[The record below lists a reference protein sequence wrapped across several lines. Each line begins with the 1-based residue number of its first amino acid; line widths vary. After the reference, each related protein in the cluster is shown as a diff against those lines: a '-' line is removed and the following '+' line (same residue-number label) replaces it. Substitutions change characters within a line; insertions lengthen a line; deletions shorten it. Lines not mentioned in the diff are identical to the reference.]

1 MADGKAQITDL
12 NLTQIDANL
21 SDYLSDIRPYEGF
34 VQCNSPW
41 IGGLLNNVYKKKVTG
56 LPEGHKL
63 VKVHKG
69 DIYSISG
76 EEKNIRGVYVNSVYK
91 NGEKIGEV
99 ETTQPKVRDYI
110 DPFCKVTAN
119 NELIINYY
127 NVHNY
132 VISYDVSFTYDYAE
146 YDNKLWVTIYP
157 VGNIEYSDFNNSFS
171 GIRTFVFSHDSYDNS
186 SDNYRGLNA
195 IYITNGSVLNKNNE
209 LSVLGDYIVVDFFT
223 SLESIEENLYSFFI
237 SPVGFVMTF
246 NWAEVNSD
254 GKTTYSKSL
263 LQNYVYYLGKP
274 NRKENTLTKNVS
286 FSDNSY
292 KWTRGLLLPSSS
304 EFNTLIYNNEI
315 SGISINNSV
324 LTYNVDKIIKVKP
337 CNFDKRL
344 NIPIKYTGAIIY
356 EYEGKQKEIY
366 CEKNI
371 TGFVD
376 FYLVDKF
383 ICFSTV
389 GYYNTLNLDT
399 GELFC
404 RADDYNDRII
414 PKNAPEDSGTV
425 MFVSGW
431 NVNVLSSNKN
441 AFSPQYAQ
449 QPCKINKNINF
460 ANYYVFGMGN
470 HPDRRDL
477 ESKHNIEL
485 YYSDSVGEN
494 AKYKI
499 SFGLGTNNQMVT
511 HKNYALED
519 FLYPLNSANN
529 MLYNVPMLMDIKQSY
544 INENFAS
551 DEVSSYL
558 LIKNN
563 INNPVL
569 GYYLLSFTD
578 VQDIF
583 ITQGQFYGINDK
595 YIFSIALE
603 NSVASINNVVAN
615 KQDLMFLG
623 AFPTMALFWSK
634 LDKSLYSF
642 TGDAIL
648 RKVKEAYRINNIY
661 NVYCDP
667 SRLTMIISTDIG
679 VIIIYQNQ
687 TMLLEEMKEPIEHIY
702 YDSNIYVLDDT
713 LLSLSEKE
721 DYEPQN
727 IKLHTEYYGVG
738 SGVKSV
744 NDCVYIRIAKG
755 KKNGFIKFQSFVLN
769 DRSTAS
775 EEKTVDLPDSVFD
788 PITNSA
794 YIKYQPKN
802 QAGLGFSVKIETTN
816 PVVSMAIGHKPES
829 IANTSLKL

>member
-63 VKVHKG
+63 LKVHNG
-69 DIYSISG
+69 DIYSLTV
-76 EEKNIRGVYVNSVYK
+76 ENENKNGVYK
-91 NGEKIGEV
+91 NNIKIGEV
-99 ETTQPKVRDYI
+99 ENVQPKVRDYT
-110 DPFCKVTAN
+110 DPFCRITAN

-127 NVHNY
+127 DVKNY
-132 VISYDVSFTYDYAE
+132 IISYDVPFTYDYVE
-146 YDNKLWVTIYP
+146 YENNLYITIYP
-157 VGNIEYSDFNNSFS
+157 IGNIKYEDFENSLS
-171 GIRTFVFSHDSYDNS
+171 GIRTFVFSHTELLPISN
-186 SDNYRGLNA
+186 NYKGLNA
-195 IYITNGSVLNKNNE
+195 VYICNGDINTENDFIHTVSYYIISYFESLQTINDNLYYFSISPLGIVMYFNWIETMASGEKIEKKCIFLNYC
-209 LSVLGDYIVVDFFT
+209 SVLGEPKINDRGQTIIDVDFSHT
-223 SLESIEENLYSFFI
+223 N
-237 SPVGFVMTF
+237 
-246 NWAEVNSD
+246 
-254 GKTTYSKSL
+254 
-263 LQNYVYYLGKP
+263 
-274 NRKENTLTKNVS
+274 NV
-286 FSDNSY
+286 
-292 KWTRGLLLPSSS
+292 WTRGLLIPSSS
-304 EFNTLIYNNEI
+304 DFCCLIYNNEI
-315 SGISINNSV
+315 TGISINNSV
-324 LTYNVDKIIKVKP
+324 LTYDVDKIVKIKP
-337 CNFDKRL
+337 CSFDYSSGLPNR
-344 NIPIKYTGAIIY
+344 YTGSIIY
-356 EYEGKQKEIY
+356 ESEGKLKELY
-366 CEKNI
+366 CEKNKDNLSNYSI
-371 TGFVD
+371 SGNYVF
-376 FYLVDKF
+376 FN
-383 ICFSTV
+383 TV
-389 GYYNTLNLDT
+389 GYYNTLNLET

-404 RADDYNDRII
+404 RSDDWNDRLV
-414 PKNAPEDSGTV
+414 PMVTDKDTAVTG

-431 NVNVLSSNKN
+431 NVNAITLNKN
-441 AFSPQYAQ
+441 AFSSQYSQ
-449 QPCKINKNINF
+449 QVLSYMAEISYM
-460 ANYYVFGMGN
+460 NYRFFNVLN
-470 HPDRRDL
+470 REDL
-477 ESKHNIEL
+477 KLKHNIEI
-485 YYSDSVGEN
+485 YGSNSPGEN
-494 AKYKI
+494 AKYI
-499 SFGLGTNNQMVT
+499 SSIGFGSEAQVVTYKDFSLEGT
-511 HKNYALED
+511 
-519 FLYPLNSANN
+519 LYPQNTDNN
-529 MLYNVPMLMDIKQSY
+529 MLYNLPVLFEAKDSY
-544 INENFAS
+544 INEMFVT
-551 DEVSSYL
+551 DKKSSYIL
-558 LIKNN
+558 VKAQNKETL
-563 INNPVL
+563 L
-569 GYYLLSFTD
+569 GYYLFTETE
-578 VQDIF
+578 VNNIF
-583 ITQGQFYGINDK
+583 LTQGQFYGVNDK
-595 YIFSIALE
+595 YIYSVGLD
-603 NSVASINNVVAN
+603 NSVVSINGVVAN

-642 TGDAIL
+642 TGDSIL
-648 RKVKEAYRINNIY
+648 KKVKEAYRINNIY

-702 YDSNIYVLDDT
+702 YDSNTYVLDDT
-713 LLSLSEKE
+713 LLSLSEQE

-829 IANTSLKL
+829 IANTALKL

>member
-63 VKVHKG
+63 LKVHNG
-69 DIYSISG
+69 DIYSLTV
-76 EEKNIRGVYVNSVYK
+76 ENENKNGVYK
-91 NGEKIGEV
+91 NHIKIGEV
-99 ETTQPKVRDYI
+99 ENVQPKVRDYT
-110 DPFCKVTAN
+110 DPFCRTTAN

-127 NVHNY
+127 DVKNY
-132 VISYDVSFTYDYAE
+132 IISYDVPFTYDYVE
-146 YDNKLWVTIYP
+146 YENNLYITIYP
-157 VGNIEYSDFNNSFS
+157 IGNIKYEDFENSSS
-171 GIRTFVFSHDSYDNS
+171 GIRTFVFSHTELLPISN
-186 SDNYRGLNA
+186 NYKGLNA
-195 IYITNGSVLNKNNE
+195 VYICNGDINTEDDFIHTVGYYIISKFESLQTINDNLYYFNISPLGIVMYFNWIETMASGEKKETKCIFLNCC
-209 LSVLGDYIVVDFFT
+209 SVLGKPKINDRGQTIRDVDFSHT
-223 SLESIEENLYSFFI
+223 N
-237 SPVGFVMTF
+237 
-246 NWAEVNSD
+246 
-254 GKTTYSKSL
+254 
-263 LQNYVYYLGKP
+263 
-274 NRKENTLTKNVS
+274 NV
-286 FSDNSY
+286 
-292 KWTRGLLLPSSS
+292 WTRGLLIPSSS
-304 EFNTLIYNNEI
+304 DFCCLIYNNEI
-315 SGISINNSV
+315 TGISINNSV
-324 LTYNVDKIIKVKP
+324 LTYDVDKIVKIKP
-337 CNFDKRL
+337 CSFDYSMGLPNR
-344 NIPIKYTGAIIY
+344 YTGSIIY
-356 EYEGKQKEIY
+356 ESEGKLKELY
-366 CEKNI
+366 CEKNEDNLLNYSI
-371 TGFVD
+371 SGNYVF
-376 FYLVDKF
+376 FN
-383 ICFSTV
+383 TV
-389 GYYNTLNLDT
+389 GYYNTLNLET

-404 RADDYNDRII
+404 RSDDWNDRLV
-414 PKNAPEDSGTV
+414 PMVTDKNTAKTG

-431 NVNVLSSNKN
+431 NVNAITLNKN
-441 AFSPQYAQ
+441 AFSSQYSQ
-449 QPCKINKNINF
+449 QVLSYMAEISYM
-460 ANYYVFGMGN
+460 NYRFLSVLN
-470 HPDRRDL
+470 RQDL
-477 ESKHNIEL
+477 ELKHNIEI
-485 YYSDSVGEN
+485 YGSNSPGEN
-494 AKYKI
+494 AKYI
-499 SFGLGTNNQMVT
+499 SSIGYGSEGQVVTYKDFSLEGT
-511 HKNYALED
+511 
-519 FLYPLNSANN
+519 LYPQNTDNN
-529 MLYNVPMLMDIKQSY
+529 MLYNLPVLFEAKNSY
-544 INENFAS
+544 INEMFVT
-551 DEVSSYL
+551 DKKSSYIL
-558 LIKNN
+558 VKAQNKETL
-563 INNPVL
+563 L
-569 GYYLLSFTD
+569 GYYLFTETE
-578 VQDIF
+578 VNNIF
-583 ITQGQFYGINDK
+583 LTQGQFYGVNDK
-595 YIFSIALE
+595 YIYSVGLD
-603 NSVASINNVVAN
+603 NSVVSINGVVAN

-702 YDSNIYVLDDT
+702 YDSNTYVLDDT
-713 LLSLSEKE
+713 LLSLSEQE
-721 DYEPQN
+721 GYEPQN
-727 IKLHTEYYGVG
+727 IQLHTEYYGVG

-829 IANTSLKL
+829 IANTALKL

>member
-63 VKVHKG
+63 LKVHNG
-69 DIYSISG
+69 DIYSLTV
-76 EEKNIRGVYVNSVYK
+76 ENENKNGVYK
-91 NGEKIGEV
+91 NNIKIGEV
-99 ETTQPKVRDYI
+99 ENVQPKVRDYT
-110 DPFCKVTAN
+110 DPFCRTTAN

-127 NVHNY
+127 DVKNY
-132 VISYDVSFTYDYAE
+132 IISYDVPFTYDYVE
-146 YDNKLWVTIYP
+146 YENNLYITIYP
-157 VGNIEYSDFNNSFS
+157 IGNIKYEDFENSSS
-171 GIRTFVFSHDSYDNS
+171 GIRTFVFSHTELLPISN
-186 SDNYRGLNA
+186 NYKGLNA
-195 IYITNGSVLNKNNE
+195 VYICNGDINTENDFIHTVSYYIISYFESLQTINDNLYYFSISPLGIVMYFNWIETMASGEKIEKKCIFLNYC
-209 LSVLGDYIVVDFFT
+209 SVLGEPKINDRGQTIIDVDFSHT
-223 SLESIEENLYSFFI
+223 N
-237 SPVGFVMTF
+237 
-246 NWAEVNSD
+246 
-254 GKTTYSKSL
+254 
-263 LQNYVYYLGKP
+263 
-274 NRKENTLTKNVS
+274 NV
-286 FSDNSY
+286 
-292 KWTRGLLLPSSS
+292 WTRGLLIPSSS
-304 EFNTLIYNNEI
+304 DFCCLIYNNEI
-315 SGISINNSV
+315 TGISINNSV
-324 LTYNVDKIIKVKP
+324 LTYDVDKIVKIKP
-337 CNFDKRL
+337 CSFDYSSGLPNR
-344 NIPIKYTGAIIY
+344 YTGSIIY
-356 EYEGKQKEIY
+356 ESEGKLKELY
-366 CEKNI
+366 CEKNKDNLSNYSI
-371 TGFVD
+371 SGNYVF
-376 FYLVDKF
+376 FN
-383 ICFSTV
+383 TV
-389 GYYNTLNLDT
+389 GYYNTLNLET

-404 RADDYNDRII
+404 RSDDWNDRLV
-414 PKNAPEDSGTV
+414 PMVTDKDTAVTG

-431 NVNVLSSNKN
+431 NVNAITLNKN
-441 AFSPQYAQ
+441 AFSSQYSQ
-449 QPCKINKNINF
+449 QVLSYMAEISYM
-460 ANYYVFGMGN
+460 NYRFFNVLN
-470 HPDRRDL
+470 REDL
-477 ESKHNIEL
+477 KLKHNIEI
-485 YYSDSVGEN
+485 YGSNSPGEN
-494 AKYKI
+494 AKYI
-499 SFGLGTNNQMVT
+499 SSIGFGSEAQVVTYKDFSLEGT
-511 HKNYALED
+511 
-519 FLYPLNSANN
+519 LYPQNTDNN
-529 MLYNVPMLMDIKQSY
+529 MLYNLPVLFEAKDSY
-544 INENFAS
+544 INEMFVT
-551 DEVSSYL
+551 DKKSSYIL
-558 LIKNN
+558 VKAQNKETL
-563 INNPVL
+563 L
-569 GYYLLSFTD
+569 GYYLFTETE
-578 VQDIF
+578 VNNIF
-583 ITQGQFYGINDK
+583 LTQGQFYGVNDK
-595 YIFSIALE
+595 YIYSVGLD
-603 NSVASINNVVAN
+603 NSVVSINGVVAN

-642 TGDAIL
+642 TGDSIL
-648 RKVKEAYRINNIY
+648 KKVKEAYRINNIY

-702 YDSNIYVLDDT
+702 YDSNTYVLDDT
-713 LLSLSEKE
+713 LLSLSEQE

-829 IANTSLKL
+829 IANTALKL

>member
-63 VKVHKG
+63 LKVHNG
-69 DIYSISG
+69 DIYSLTV
-76 EEKNIRGVYVNSVYK
+76 ENENKNGVYK
-91 NGEKIGEV
+91 NNIKIGEV
-99 ETTQPKVRDYI
+99 ENVQPKVRDYT
-110 DPFCKVTAN
+110 DPFCRTTVN

-127 NVHNY
+127 DVKNY
-132 VISYDVSFTYDYAE
+132 IISYDVPFTYDYVE
-146 YDNKLWVTIYP
+146 YENNLYITIYP
-157 VGNIEYSDFNNSFS
+157 IGNIKYEDFGNSSS
-171 GIRTFVFSHDSYDNS
+171 GISTFVFSHTELLS
-186 SDNYRGLNA
+186 NYYKGLNA
-195 IYITNGSVLNKNNE
+195 IYICNGDINTEDGFIHTV
-209 LSVLGDYIVVDFFT
+209 GDYIMSYFE
-223 SLESIEENLYSFFI
+223 SLQTINDNLYYFNI
-237 SPVGFVMTF
+237 SPLGIVMYF
-246 NWAEVNSD
+246 NWIETMES
-254 GKTTYSKSL
+254 GEKIEKKCIFL
-263 LQNYVYYLGKP
+263 NYCAVLGKP
-274 NRKENTLTKNVS
+274 KINDRGQIIRDVDFSHTNNV
-286 FSDNSY
+286 
-292 KWTRGLLLPSSS
+292 WTRGLLIPSSS
-304 EFNTLIYNNEI
+304 DFCCLIYNNEI
-315 SGISINNSV
+315 TGISVNNSV
-324 LTYNVDKIIKVKP
+324 LTYDVDKIVKIKP
-337 CNFDKRL
+337 CSFDVSRNL
-344 NIPIKYTGAIIY
+344 PNRYTGSIIY
-356 EYEGKQKEIY
+356 ESEGKLKELY
-366 CEKNI
+366 CEKNE
-371 TGFVD
+371 D
-376 FYLVDKF
+376 NLVNYSISGNYVF
-383 ICFSTV
+383 FNTV
-389 GYYNTLNLDT
+389 GYYNTLNLET

-404 RADDYNDRII
+404 RSDDWNDRLVPIVTD
-414 PKNAPEDSGTV
+414 KDTAQTG

-431 NVNVLSSNKN
+431 NVNAIALNKN
-441 AFSPQYAQ
+441 AFSSQYSQ
-449 QPCKINKNINF
+449 QVLSYMAEISYR
-460 ANYYVFGMGN
+460 NYRFFTVL
-470 HPDRRDL
+470 DRQDL
-477 ESKHNIEL
+477 KLKHNIEI
-485 YYSDSVGEN
+485 YGSNSPGEN
-494 AKYKI
+494 AKYI
-499 SFGLGTNNQMVT
+499 SSFGFGSEGQVVT
-511 HKNYALED
+511 FKDFSLED
-519 FLYPLNSANN
+519 TLYPQNTDNN
-529 MLYNVPMLMDIKQSY
+529 MLYNLPVLFEAKDSY
-544 INENFAS
+544 INEMFVT
-551 DEVSSYL
+551 DKKSSYIL
-558 LIKNN
+558 VKAQNKETL
-563 INNPVL
+563 L
-569 GYYLLSFTD
+569 GYYLFTETE
-578 VQDIF
+578 VNNIF
-583 ITQGQFYGINDK
+583 LTQGQFYGVNDK
-595 YIFSIALE
+595 YIYSVGLD
-603 NSVASINNVVAN
+603 NSVVSINGVVAN

-648 RKVKEAYRINNIY
+648 QKVKEAYRINNIY

-687 TMLLEEMKEPIEHIY
+687 TMILEEMKEPIEHIY
-702 YDSNIYVLDDT
+702 YDSNTYVLDDT
-713 LLSLSEKE
+713 LLSLSEQE

-829 IANTSLKL
+829 IANTALKL

>member
-12 NLTQIDANL
+12 NLTHIDANL

-63 VKVHKG
+63 LKVHNG
-69 DIYSISG
+69 DIYSLTV
-76 EEKNIRGVYVNSVYK
+76 ENENKNGVYK
-91 NGEKIGEV
+91 NNIKIGEV
-99 ETTQPKVRDYI
+99 ENVQPKVRDYT
-110 DPFCKVTAN
+110 DPFCRTTAN

-127 NVHNY
+127 DVKNY
-132 VISYDVSFTYDYAE
+132 IISYDVPFTYDYVE
-146 YDNKLWVTIYP
+146 YENNLYITIYP
-157 VGNIEYSDFNNSFS
+157 IGNIKYEDFYHSSS
-171 GIRTFVFSHDSYDNS
+171 GIRTFVFNHTELLPISN
-186 SDNYRGLNA
+186 NYKGLNA
-195 IYITNGSVLNKNNE
+195 VYICNGDMNTEEGFIPSVGDYIISCFESLQTINDNLYYFSISPLGIVMYFNEIETMASGEKIEKKCIFLNYC
-209 LSVLGDYIVVDFFT
+209 SVLGKPKLNDRGQIIRDVDFSHT
-223 SLESIEENLYSFFI
+223 N
-237 SPVGFVMTF
+237 
-246 NWAEVNSD
+246 
-254 GKTTYSKSL
+254 
-263 LQNYVYYLGKP
+263 
-274 NRKENTLTKNVS
+274 NV
-286 FSDNSY
+286 
-292 KWTRGLLLPSSS
+292 WTRGLLIPSSS
-304 EFNTLIYNNEI
+304 DFCCLIYNNEI
-315 SGISINNSV
+315 TGISINNSV
-324 LTYNVDKIIKVKP
+324 LTYDVDKIVKIKP
-337 CNFDKRL
+337 CSFDNSRNL
-344 NIPIKYTGAIIY
+344 PNRYTGSIIY
-356 EYEGKQKEIY
+356 ESEGKLKELY
-366 CEKNI
+366 CEKNKDNLSNYSI
-371 TGFVD
+371 SGNYVF
-376 FYLVDKF
+376 FN
-383 ICFSTV
+383 TV
-389 GYYNTLNLDT
+389 GYYNTLNLET

-404 RADDYNDRII
+404 RSDDWNDRLVPIVTD
-414 PKNAPEDSGTV
+414 KGSAKTG

-431 NVNVLSSNKN
+431 NVNAITLNKN
-441 AFSPQYAQ
+441 AFSSQYSQ
-449 QPCKINKNINF
+449 QVLSYMAEILYM
-460 ANYYVFGMGN
+460 NYRFLRVLN
-470 HPDRRDL
+470 RQDL
-477 ESKHNIEL
+477 ELKHNIEI
-485 YYSDSVGEN
+485 YGSNSPGEN
-494 AKYKI
+494 AKYI
-499 SFGLGTNNQMVT
+499 SSIGFGSEGQVVTYKDFFLEGT
-511 HKNYALED
+511 
-519 FLYPLNSANN
+519 LYPQNTDNN
-529 MLYNVPMLMDIKQSY
+529 MLYNLPVLYEAKDSY
-544 INENFAS
+544 INEMFVT
-551 DEVSSYL
+551 DKKSSYIL
-558 LIKNN
+558 VKAQNKETL
-563 INNPVL
+563 L
-569 GYYLLSFTD
+569 GYYLFTETE
-578 VQDIF
+578 VNNIF
-583 ITQGQFYGINDK
+583 LTQGQFYGVNDK
-595 YIFSIALE
+595 YIYSVGLD
-603 NSVASINNVVAN
+603 NSVVSINGVVAN

-648 RKVKEAYRINNIY
+648 QKVKEAYRINNIY

-702 YDSNIYVLDDT
+702 YDSNTYVLDDT
-713 LLSLSEKE
+713 LLSLSEQE

-829 IANTSLKL
+829 IANTALKL

>member
-63 VKVHKG
+63 LKVHNG
-69 DIYSISG
+69 DIYSLTV
-76 EEKNIRGVYVNSVYK
+76 ENENKNGVYK
-91 NGEKIGEV
+91 NNIKIGEV
-99 ETTQPKVRDYI
+99 ENVQPKVRDYT
-110 DPFCKVTAN
+110 DPFCRTTAN

-127 NVHNY
+127 DVKNY
-132 VISYDVSFTYDYAE
+132 IISYDVPFTYDYVE
-146 YDNKLWVTIYP
+146 YENNLYITIYP
-157 VGNIEYSDFNNSFS
+157 IGNIKYEDFENSSS
-171 GIRTFVFSHDSYDNS
+171 GIRTFVFSHTELLPISN
-186 SDNYRGLNA
+186 NYKGLNA
-195 IYITNGSVLNKNNE
+195 VYICNGDINTEDDFIHTVGYYIISYFESLQTINDNLYYFNISPLGIVMYFNWIETMESGEKKETKCIFLNYC
-209 LSVLGDYIVVDFFT
+209 SVLGKPKINDRGQTIRDVDFSHT
-223 SLESIEENLYSFFI
+223 N
-237 SPVGFVMTF
+237 
-246 NWAEVNSD
+246 
-254 GKTTYSKSL
+254 
-263 LQNYVYYLGKP
+263 
-274 NRKENTLTKNVS
+274 NV
-286 FSDNSY
+286 
-292 KWTRGLLLPSSS
+292 WTRGLLIPSSS
-304 EFNTLIYNNEI
+304 DFCCLIYNNEI

-324 LTYNVDKIIKVKP
+324 LTYDVDKIVKIKP
-337 CNFDKRL
+337 CSFDYSSGLPNR
-344 NIPIKYTGAIIY
+344 YTGSIIY
-356 EYEGKQKEIY
+356 ESEGKLKELY
-366 CEKNI
+366 CEKNKDNLSNYSI
-371 TGFVD
+371 SGNYVF
-376 FYLVDKF
+376 FN
-383 ICFSTV
+383 TV
-389 GYYNTLNLDT
+389 GYYNTLNLET

-404 RADDYNDRII
+404 RSDDWNDRLV
-414 PKNAPEDSGTV
+414 PMVTDKNTAKTG

-431 NVNVLSSNKN
+431 NVNAITLNKN
-441 AFSPQYAQ
+441 AFSSQYSQ
-449 QPCKINKNINF
+449 QVLSYMAEISYM
-460 ANYYVFGMGN
+460 NYRFLSVLN
-470 HPDRRDL
+470 RPDL
-477 ESKHNIEL
+477 ELKHNIEI
-485 YYSDSVGEN
+485 YGSNSPGEN
-494 AKYKI
+494 AKYI
-499 SFGLGTNNQMVT
+499 SSIGYGSEGQVVT
-511 HKNYALED
+511 YKDFSLENT
-519 FLYPLNSANN
+519 FYPQNTDNN
-529 MLYNVPMLMDIKQSY
+529 MLYNLPVLFTAKDSY
-544 INENFAS
+544 INEMFVT
-551 DEVSSYL
+551 DKKSSYIL
-558 LIKNN
+558 VKAQNKETL
-563 INNPVL
+563 L
-569 GYYLLSFTD
+569 GYYLFTETE
-578 VQDIF
+578 VNNIF
-583 ITQGQFYGINDK
+583 LTQGQFYGVNDK
-595 YIFSIALE
+595 YIYSVGLD
-603 NSVASINNVVAN
+603 NSVVSINGVVAN

-702 YDSNIYVLDDT
+702 YDSNTYVLDDT
-713 LLSLSEKE
+713 LLSLSEQE

-744 NDCVYIRIAKG
+744 NDCVYIRIARG

>member
-63 VKVHKG
+63 LKVHNG
-69 DIYSISG
+69 DIYSLTV
-76 EEKNIRGVYVNSVYK
+76 ENENKNGVYK
-91 NGEKIGEV
+91 NNIKIGEV
-99 ETTQPKVRDYI
+99 ENVQPKVRDYT
-110 DPFCKVTAN
+110 DPFCRTTAN

-127 NVHNY
+127 DVKNY
-132 VISYDVSFTYDYAE
+132 IISYDVPFTYDYVE
-146 YDNKLWVTIYP
+146 YENNLYITIYP
-157 VGNIEYSDFNNSFS
+157 IGNIKYEDFKNSSS
-171 GIRTFVFSHDSYDNS
+171 GISTFVFSHTELLS
-186 SDNYRGLNA
+186 NYYKGLNA
-195 IYITNGSVLNKNNE
+195 IYICNGDINTEDGFIHTV
-209 LSVLGDYIVVDFFT
+209 GDYIMSYFE
-223 SLESIEENLYSFFI
+223 SLQTINDNLYYFNI
-237 SPVGFVMTF
+237 SPLGIVMYF
-246 NWAEVNSD
+246 NWIETMES
-254 GKTTYSKSL
+254 GEKIEKKCIFL
-263 LQNYVYYLGKP
+263 NYCAVLGKP
-274 NRKENTLTKNVS
+274 KINDRGQIIRDVDFSHTNNV
-286 FSDNSY
+286 
-292 KWTRGLLLPSSS
+292 WTRGLLIPSSS
-304 EFNTLIYNNEI
+304 DFCCLIYNNEI
-315 SGISINNSV
+315 TGISVNNSV
-324 LTYNVDKIIKVKP
+324 LTYDVDKIVKIKP
-337 CNFDKRL
+337 CSFDVSRNL
-344 NIPIKYTGAIIY
+344 PNRYTGSIIY
-356 EYEGKQKEIY
+356 ESEGKLKELY
-366 CEKNI
+366 CEKNE
-371 TGFVD
+371 D
-376 FYLVDKF
+376 NLVNYSISGNYVF
-383 ICFSTV
+383 FNTV
-389 GYYNTLNLDT
+389 GYYNTLNLET

-404 RADDYNDRII
+404 RSDDWNDRLVPIVTD
-414 PKNAPEDSGTV
+414 KDTAQTG

-431 NVNVLSSNKN
+431 NVNAIALNKN
-441 AFSPQYAQ
+441 AFSSQYSQ
-449 QPCKINKNINF
+449 QVLSYMAEISYR
-460 ANYYVFGMGN
+460 NYRFFTVL
-470 HPDRRDL
+470 DRQDL
-477 ESKHNIEL
+477 KLKHNIEI
-485 YYSDSVGEN
+485 YGSNSPGEN
-494 AKYKI
+494 AKYI
-499 SFGLGTNNQMVT
+499 SSFGFGSEGQVVT
-511 HKNYALED
+511 FKDFSLED
-519 FLYPLNSANN
+519 TLYPQNTDNN
-529 MLYNVPMLMDIKQSY
+529 MLYNLPVLFEAKDSY
-544 INENFAS
+544 INEMFVT
-551 DEVSSYL
+551 DKKSSYIL
-558 LIKNN
+558 VKAQNKETL
-563 INNPVL
+563 L
-569 GYYLLSFTD
+569 GYYLFTETE
-578 VQDIF
+578 VNNIF
-583 ITQGQFYGINDK
+583 LTQGQFYGVNDK
-595 YIFSIALE
+595 YIYSVGLD
-603 NSVASINNVVAN
+603 NSVVSINGVVAN

-648 RKVKEAYRINNIY
+648 QKVKEAYRINNIY

-687 TMLLEEMKEPIEHIY
+687 TMILEEMKEPIEHIY
-702 YDSNIYVLDDT
+702 YDSNTYVLDDT
-713 LLSLSEKE
+713 LLSLSEQE

-829 IANTSLKL
+829 IANTALKL

>member
-63 VKVHKG
+63 LKVHNG
-69 DIYSISG
+69 DIYSLTV
-76 EEKNIRGVYVNSVYK
+76 ENENKNGVYK
-91 NGEKIGEV
+91 NNIKIGEV
-99 ETTQPKVRDYI
+99 ENVQPKVRDYT
-110 DPFCKVTAN
+110 DPFCRTTAN

-127 NVHNY
+127 DIKNY
-132 VISYDVSFTYDYAE
+132 IISYDVPFTYDYVE
-146 YDNKLWVTIYP
+146 YENNLYITIYP
-157 VGNIEYSDFNNSFS
+157 IGNIKYEDFENSSS
-171 GIRTFVFSHDSYDNS
+171 GIRTFVFSHTQLLPISN
-186 SDNYRGLNA
+186 NYKGLNA
-195 IYITNGSVLNKNNE
+195 VYICNGDINTEDDFIHTVGYYITSLFESLQTIKDNLYYFNISPLGIVMYFNWIETMASGEKIEKKCIFLNYC
-209 LSVLGDYIVVDFFT
+209 SVLGEPKINDRGQTIRDVDFSHT
-223 SLESIEENLYSFFI
+223 N
-237 SPVGFVMTF
+237 
-246 NWAEVNSD
+246 
-254 GKTTYSKSL
+254 
-263 LQNYVYYLGKP
+263 
-274 NRKENTLTKNVS
+274 NV
-286 FSDNSY
+286 
-292 KWTRGLLLPSSS
+292 WTRGLLIPSSS
-304 EFNTLIYNNEI
+304 DFCCLIYNNEI

-324 LTYNVDKIIKVKP
+324 LTYDVDKIVKIKP
-337 CNFDKRL
+337 CSFDYSSGLPNR
-344 NIPIKYTGAIIY
+344 YTGSIIY
-356 EYEGKQKEIY
+356 ESEGKLKELY
-366 CEKNI
+366 CEKNEDNLSNYSI
-371 TGFVD
+371 SGNYVF
-376 FYLVDKF
+376 FN
-383 ICFSTV
+383 TV
-389 GYYNTLNLDT
+389 GYYNTLNLET

-404 RADDYNDRII
+404 RSDDWNDRLV
-414 PKNAPEDSGTV
+414 PMVTDKNTAKTG

-431 NVNVLSSNKN
+431 NVNAITLNKN
-441 AFSPQYAQ
+441 AFSSQYSQ
-449 QPCKINKNINF
+449 QVLSYMAEISYM
-460 ANYYVFGMGN
+460 NYRFLSVLN
-470 HPDRRDL
+470 RQDL
-477 ESKHNIEL
+477 ELKHNIEI
-485 YYSDSVGEN
+485 YGSNSPGEN
-494 AKYKI
+494 AKYI
-499 SFGLGTNNQMVT
+499 SSIGYGSEGQVVTYKDFSLEGT
-511 HKNYALED
+511 
-519 FLYPLNSANN
+519 LYPQNTDNN
-529 MLYNVPMLMDIKQSY
+529 MLYNLPVLFEAKDSY
-544 INENFAS
+544 INEMFVT
-551 DEVSSYL
+551 DKKSSYIL
-558 LIKNN
+558 VKAQNKETL
-563 INNPVL
+563 L
-569 GYYLLSFTD
+569 GYYLFTETE
-578 VQDIF
+578 VNNIF
-583 ITQGQFYGINDK
+583 LTQGQFYGVNDK
-595 YIFSIALE
+595 YIYSVGLD
-603 NSVASINNVVAN
+603 NSVVSINGVVAN

-648 RKVKEAYRINNIY
+648 QKVKEAYRINNIY

-702 YDSNIYVLDDT
+702 YDSNTYVLDDT
-713 LLSLSEKE
+713 LLSLSEQE

-829 IANTSLKL
+829 IANTALKL

>member
-41 IGGLLNNVYKKKVTG
+41 IGGLLNNVYKKKVAG

-63 VKVHKG
+63 LKVHNG
-69 DIYSISG
+69 DIYSLKV
-76 EEKNIRGVYVNSVYK
+76 ENENKNGVYK
-91 NGEKIGEV
+91 NNIKIGEV
-99 ETTQPKVRDYI
+99 ENVQPKVRDYT
-110 DPFCKVTAN
+110 DPFCRVTAN
-119 NELIINYY
+119 NELIINYHD
-127 NVHNY
+127 VKNY
-132 VISYDVSFTYDYAE
+132 TISYDVPFTYDYAE
-146 YDNKLWVTIYP
+146 YENNLYITIYP
-157 VGNIEYSDFNNSFS
+157 IGNIKYEDFNNYSS
-171 GIRTFVFSHDSYDNS
+171 GISTFVFSHTELLPISNNYKGLQAVYICNGEINTEEGFFPKVGDYIINHFESLDTIKDNLYYFTIS
-186 SDNYRGLNA
+186 PMGIVMYFNLSETVAGGEKIEKKSIFLNYC
-195 IYITNGSVLNKNNE
+195 
-209 LSVLGDYIVVDFFT
+209 SVLGKPKINDRGQTIKDVDFSHT
-223 SLESIEENLYSFFI
+223 N
-237 SPVGFVMTF
+237 
-246 NWAEVNSD
+246 
-254 GKTTYSKSL
+254 
-263 LQNYVYYLGKP
+263 
-274 NRKENTLTKNVS
+274 NV
-286 FSDNSY
+286 
-292 KWTRGLLLPSSS
+292 WTRGLLIPSSS
-304 EFNTLIYNNEI
+304 DFCCLIYNNAI
-315 SGISINNSV
+315 TGISINNSV
-324 LTYNVDKIIKVKP
+324 LTYDVDKIVKIKP
-337 CNFDKRL
+337 CSFDNSTSKPNR
-344 NIPIKYTGAIIY
+344 YTGSIIY
-356 EYEGKQKEIY
+356 ESEGKLKELY
-366 CEKNI
+366 CEKNEDNLLNYSI
-371 TGFVD
+371 AGNYVF
-376 FYLVDKF
+376 FN
-383 ICFSTV
+383 TV
-389 GYYNTLNLDT
+389 GYYNTLNLET

-404 RADDYNDRII
+404 RSDDWNDRLVPIVTN
-414 PKNAPEDSGTV
+414 KDTAKTG

-431 NVNVLSSNKN
+431 NVNALTVNKN
-441 AFSPQYAQ
+441 AFSSQYSQ
-449 QPCKINKNINF
+449 QVLSYM
-460 ANYYVFGMGN
+460 AEVSYTNYRFFTVVN
-470 HPDRRDL
+470 REDL
-477 ESKHNIEL
+477 KFKHNIEI
-485 YYSDSVGEN
+485 YASNSPGEN
-494 AKYKI
+494 AKYI
-499 SFGLGTNNQMVT
+499 SSFGFGSENQVVT
-511 HKNYALED
+511 YKDYSLED
-519 FLYPLNSANN
+519 TLYPQNTDNN
-529 MLYNVPMLMDIKQSY
+529 MLYNLPVLFEVKNSY
-544 INENFAS
+544 INEMFVTDKKN
-551 DEVSSYL
+551 SYIL
-558 LIKNN
+558 VKAQNKETL
-563 INNPVL
+563 L
-569 GYYLLSFTD
+569 GYYLFTETE
-578 VQDIF
+578 VNNIF
-583 ITQGQFYGINDK
+583 LTQGQFYGVNDK
-595 YIFSIALE
+595 YIYSVGLD
-603 NSVASINNVVAN
+603 NSVVSINGVVAN

-702 YDSNIYVLDDT
+702 YDSNTYVLDDT
-713 LLSLSEKE
+713 LLSLSEQE

-829 IANTSLKL
+829 IANTALKL

>member
-63 VKVHKG
+63 LKVHNG
-69 DIYSISG
+69 DIYSLTV
-76 EEKNIRGVYVNSVYK
+76 ENENKNGVYK
-91 NGEKIGEV
+91 NNIKIGEV
-99 ETTQPKVRDYI
+99 ENVQPKVRDYT
-110 DPFCKVTAN
+110 DPFCRTTVN

-127 NVHNY
+127 DVKNY
-132 VISYDVSFTYDYAE
+132 IISYDVPFTYDYVE
-146 YDNKLWVTIYP
+146 YENNLYITIYP
-157 VGNIEYSDFNNSFS
+157 IGNIKYEDFKNSSS
-171 GIRTFVFSHDSYDNS
+171 GISTFVFSHTELLS
-186 SDNYRGLNA
+186 NYYKGLNA
-195 IYITNGSVLNKNNE
+195 IYICNGDINTEDGFIHTV
-209 LSVLGDYIVVDFFT
+209 GDYIMSYFE
-223 SLESIEENLYSFFI
+223 SLQTINDNLYYFNI
-237 SPVGFVMTF
+237 SPLGIVMYF
-246 NWAEVNSD
+246 NWIETMES
-254 GKTTYSKSL
+254 GEKIEKKCIFL
-263 LQNYVYYLGKP
+263 NYCAVLGKP
-274 NRKENTLTKNVS
+274 KINDRGQIIRDVDFSHTNNV
-286 FSDNSY
+286 
-292 KWTRGLLLPSSS
+292 WTRGLLIPSSS
-304 EFNTLIYNNEI
+304 DFCCLIYNNEI
-315 SGISINNSV
+315 TGISVNNSV
-324 LTYNVDKIIKVKP
+324 LTYDVDKIVKIKP
-337 CNFDKRL
+337 CSFDVSRNL
-344 NIPIKYTGAIIY
+344 PNRYTGSIIY
-356 EYEGKQKEIY
+356 ESEGKLKELY
-366 CEKNI
+366 CEKNE
-371 TGFVD
+371 D
-376 FYLVDKF
+376 NLVNYSISGNYVF
-383 ICFSTV
+383 FNTV
-389 GYYNTLNLDT
+389 GYYNTLNLET

-404 RADDYNDRII
+404 RSDDWNDRLVPIVTD
-414 PKNAPEDSGTV
+414 KDTAQTG

-431 NVNVLSSNKN
+431 NVNAIALNKN
-441 AFSPQYAQ
+441 AFSSQYSQ
-449 QPCKINKNINF
+449 QVLSYMAEISYR
-460 ANYYVFGMGN
+460 NYRFFTVL
-470 HPDRRDL
+470 DRQDL
-477 ESKHNIEL
+477 KLKHNIEI
-485 YYSDSVGEN
+485 YGSNSPGEN
-494 AKYKI
+494 AKYI
-499 SFGLGTNNQMVT
+499 SSFGFGSEGQVVT
-511 HKNYALED
+511 FKDFSLED
-519 FLYPLNSANN
+519 TLYPQNTDNN
-529 MLYNVPMLMDIKQSY
+529 MLYNLPVLFEAKDSY
-544 INENFAS
+544 INEMFVT
-551 DEVSSYL
+551 DKKSSYIL
-558 LIKNN
+558 VKAQNKETL
-563 INNPVL
+563 L
-569 GYYLLSFTD
+569 GYYLFTETE
-578 VQDIF
+578 VNNIF
-583 ITQGQFYGINDK
+583 LTQGQFYGVNDK
-595 YIFSIALE
+595 YIYSVGLD
-603 NSVASINNVVAN
+603 NSVVSINGVVAN

-648 RKVKEAYRINNIY
+648 QKVKEAYRINNIY

-687 TMLLEEMKEPIEHIY
+687 TMILEEMKEPIEHIY
-702 YDSNIYVLDDT
+702 YDSNTYVLDDT
-713 LLSLSEKE
+713 LLSLSEQE

-829 IANTSLKL
+829 IANTALKL

>member
-41 IGGLLNNVYKKKVTG
+41 IGGLLNNVYKKKVAG

-63 VKVHKG
+63 IKVHNG
-69 DIYSISG
+69 DIYSLTV
-76 EEKNIRGVYVNSVYK
+76 ENENKNGVYK
-91 NGEKIGEV
+91 NNIKIGEV
-99 ETTQPKVRDYI
+99 ENVQPKVRDYT
-110 DPFCKVTAN
+110 DPFCRATAN

-127 NVHNY
+127 DVKNY
-132 VISYDVSFTYDYAE
+132 IISYDVPFTYDYTE
-146 YDNKLWVTIYP
+146 YENNLYISIYP
-157 VGNIEYSDFNNSFS
+157 IGNIKYEDFYNPSS
-171 GIRTFVFSHDSYDNS
+171 GITTFVFSHTELLYDNLKGLDAVYICNGYMNTEDGIPS
-186 SDNYRGLNA
+186 VGDYIMSNFESLDTIKDNLYYFNISPLGIVMYFNWVETLASGEKKEQKSIFLN
-195 IYITNGSVLNKNNE
+195 YC
-209 LSVLGDYIVVDFFT
+209 SVLGLPKINDRGQTIRDVDFSHT
-223 SLESIEENLYSFFI
+223 N
-237 SPVGFVMTF
+237 
-246 NWAEVNSD
+246 
-254 GKTTYSKSL
+254 
-263 LQNYVYYLGKP
+263 
-274 NRKENTLTKNVS
+274 NV
-286 FSDNSY
+286 
-292 KWTRGLLLPSSS
+292 WTRGLLIPSSS
-304 EFNTLIYNNEI
+304 DFCCLIYNNEI

-324 LTYNVDKIIKVKP
+324 LTYDVDKIIKIKP
-337 CNFDKRL
+337 CSLDDSRKPNR
-344 NIPIKYTGAIIY
+344 YTGSIIY
-356 EYEGKQKEIY
+356 ESEGKLKELY
-366 CEKNI
+366 CEKNE
-371 TGFVD
+371 D
-376 FYLVDKF
+376 KLVNYSISGNYVFFK
-383 ICFSTV
+383 TV
-389 GYYNTLNLDT
+389 GYYNTLNLET

-404 RADDYNDRII
+404 RSDDWNDRLVPIVTD
-414 PKNAPEDSGTV
+414 KNTAKTG

-431 NVNVLSSNKN
+431 NVNAITLNKN
-441 AFSPQYAQ
+441 AFSSQYSQ
-449 QPCKINKNINF
+449 QVSSYMAEILYRNYRFFKVIN
-460 ANYYVFGMGN
+460 
-470 HPDRRDL
+470 RQDL
-477 ESKHNIEL
+477 ELKHNIEI
-485 YYSDSVGEN
+485 YGSNSPGEN
-494 AKYKI
+494 AKYI
-499 SFGLGTNNQMVT
+499 SSIGYGSEGQVVTYKDFSLEGT
-511 HKNYALED
+511 
-519 FLYPLNSANN
+519 LYPQNTDNN
-529 MLYNVPMLMDIKQSY
+529 MLYNLPVLFEVKDSY
-544 INENFAS
+544 INEMFVT
-551 DEVSSYL
+551 DKKSSYIL
-558 LIKNN
+558 VKSQNKKTL
-563 INNPVL
+563 L
-569 GYYLLSFTD
+569 GYYLFTETE
-578 VQDIF
+578 VNNIF
-583 ITQGQFYGINDK
+583 LTQGQFYGVNDK
-595 YIFSIALE
+595 YIYSVGLD
-603 NSVASINNVVAN
+603 NSVVSINGVVAN

-648 RKVKEAYRINNIY
+648 QKIKEAYRINNIY

-702 YDSNIYVLDDT
+702 YDSNTYVLDDT
-713 LLSLSEKE
+713 LLSLSEQE

-829 IANTSLKL
+829 IANTALKL

>member
-63 VKVHKG
+63 LKVHNG
-69 DIYSISG
+69 DIYSLTV
-76 EEKNIRGVYVNSVYK
+76 ENENKNGVYK
-91 NGEKIGEV
+91 NNIKIGEV
-99 ETTQPKVRDYI
+99 ENVQPKVRDYT
-110 DPFCKVTAN
+110 DPFCRTTAN

-127 NVHNY
+127 DVKNY
-132 VISYDVSFTYDYAE
+132 IISYDVPFTYDYVE
-146 YDNKLWVTIYP
+146 YENNLYITIYP
-157 VGNIEYSDFNNSFS
+157 IGNIKYEDFENSSS
-171 GIRTFVFSHDSYDNS
+171 GIRTFVFNHTELLPISN
-186 SDNYRGLNA
+186 NYKGLNA
-195 IYITNGSVLNKNNE
+195 VYICNGDINTEDDIIHEVGYYIMSYFESLQTINDNLYYFSISPLGIVMYFNWIETMASGEKKETKCIFLNYC
-209 LSVLGDYIVVDFFT
+209 SVLGKPKINDRGQTIRDVDFSHT
-223 SLESIEENLYSFFI
+223 N
-237 SPVGFVMTF
+237 
-246 NWAEVNSD
+246 
-254 GKTTYSKSL
+254 
-263 LQNYVYYLGKP
+263 
-274 NRKENTLTKNVS
+274 NV
-286 FSDNSY
+286 
-292 KWTRGLLLPSSS
+292 WTRGLLIPSSS
-304 EFNTLIYNNEI
+304 DFCCLIYNNEI
-315 SGISINNSV
+315 TGISINNSV
-324 LTYNVDKIIKVKP
+324 LTYDVDKIVKIQP
-337 CNFDKRL
+337 CSFDYSSGLPNR
-344 NIPIKYTGAIIY
+344 YTGSIIY
-356 EYEGKQKEIY
+356 ESEGKLKELY
-366 CEKNI
+366 CEKNKDNLLNYSI
-371 TGFVD
+371 SGNYVF
-376 FYLVDKF
+376 FN
-383 ICFSTV
+383 TV
-389 GYYNTLNLDT
+389 GYYNTLNLET

-404 RADDYNDRII
+404 RSDDWNDRLV
-414 PKNAPEDSGTV
+414 PMVTDKNTAKTG

-431 NVNVLSSNKN
+431 NVNAITLNKN
-441 AFSPQYAQ
+441 AFSSQYSQ
-449 QPCKINKNINF
+449 QVLSYMAEILYR
-460 ANYYVFGMGN
+460 NYRFFNVVN
-470 HPDRRDL
+470 RQDL
-477 ESKHNIEL
+477 KLKHNIEI
-485 YYSDSVGEN
+485 YGSNSPGEN
-494 AKYKI
+494 AKYI
-499 SFGLGTNNQMVT
+499 SSIGFGSEDQVVTYKDFSLEGT
-511 HKNYALED
+511 
-519 FLYPLNSANN
+519 LYPQNTDNN
-529 MLYNVPMLMDIKQSY
+529 MLYNLPVLYEPKDSY
-544 INENFAS
+544 INEMFVT
-551 DEVSSYL
+551 DKKSSYIL
-558 LIKNN
+558 VKAQNKETL
-563 INNPVL
+563 L
-569 GYYLLSFTD
+569 GYYLFTETE
-578 VQDIF
+578 VNNIF
-583 ITQGQFYGINDK
+583 LTQGQFYGVNDK
-595 YIFSIALE
+595 YIYSVGLD
-603 NSVASINNVVAN
+603 NSVVSINGVVAN

-702 YDSNIYVLDDT
+702 YDSNTYVLDDT
-713 LLSLSEKE
+713 LLSLSEQE

-802 QAGLGFSVKIETTN
+802 QAGLGFSVAIETTN

-829 IANTSLKL
+829 IANTALKL

>member
-41 IGGLLNNVYKKKVTG
+41 IGGLLNNVYKKKVAG

-63 VKVHKG
+63 VKVHNG
-69 DIYSISG
+69 DIYSLTV
-76 EEKNIRGVYVNSVYK
+76 ENENKNGVYK
-91 NGEKIGEV
+91 NNIKIGEIENV
-99 ETTQPKVRDYI
+99 QPKVRDYT
-110 DPFCKVTAN
+110 DPFCRVTAN

-127 NVHNY
+127 DVKNY
-132 VISYDVSFTYDYAE
+132 IISYDVPFNYDYAE
-146 YDNKLWVTIYP
+146 YKNNLYITIYP
-157 VGNIEYSDFNNSFS
+157 IGNIKYEDFNKSSS
-171 GIRTFVFSHDSYDNS
+171 GIRTFVFNHTELLPISN
-186 SDNYRGLNA
+186 NYYGLNA
-195 IYITNGSVLNKNNE
+195 VYICNGDINTEDNFIHSVGDYIMSYFESLQTLKDNLYYFNISPLGIVMYFNWVETMASGEKTETKCIFLNYC
-209 LSVLGDYIVVDFFT
+209 SVLGKPKINDRGQVIRDVDFSHT
-223 SLESIEENLYSFFI
+223 N
-237 SPVGFVMTF
+237 
-246 NWAEVNSD
+246 
-254 GKTTYSKSL
+254 
-263 LQNYVYYLGKP
+263 
-274 NRKENTLTKNVS
+274 NV
-286 FSDNSY
+286 
-292 KWTRGLLLPSSS
+292 WTRGLLIPSSS
-304 EFNTLIYNNEI
+304 DFCCLIYNNEI

-324 LTYNVDKIIKVKP
+324 LTYDVDKIVKIKP
-337 CNFDKRL
+337 CSFDNSMRL
-344 NIPIKYTGAIIY
+344 PNRYTGSFIY
-356 EYEGKQKEIY
+356 ESEGKLKELY
-366 CEKNI
+366 CEKNE
-371 TGFVD
+371 D
-376 FYLVDKF
+376 KLVNYSISGNYVFFK
-383 ICFSTV
+383 TV
-389 GYYNTLNLDT
+389 GYYNTLNLET

-404 RADDYNDRII
+404 RSDDWNDRLV
-414 PKNAPEDSGTV
+414 PMVTDKNTAKTG

-431 NVNVLSSNKN
+431 NVNALALNKN
-441 AFSPQYAQ
+441 AFSSQYSQ
-449 QPCKINKNINF
+449 QVSSYMAEILYSNYRFFRVIN
-460 ANYYVFGMGN
+460 
-470 HPDRRDL
+470 RQDL
-477 ESKHNIEL
+477 ELKHNIEI
-485 YYSDSVGEN
+485 YGSNSPGEN
-494 AKYKI
+494 AKYI
-499 SFGLGTNNQMVT
+499 SSIGFGSEGQVVT
-511 HKNYALED
+511 YKDFSLENT
-519 FLYPLNSANN
+519 LYPQNTDNN
-529 MLYNVPMLMDIKQSY
+529 MLYNLPVLFETKESY
-544 INENFAS
+544 VNEMFVTNKK
-551 DEVSSYL
+551 SSYTL
-558 LIKNN
+558 VKAQNKETL
-563 INNPVL
+563 L
-569 GYYLLSFTD
+569 GYYLFTETE
-578 VQDIF
+578 VNNIF
-583 ITQGQFYGINDK
+583 LTQGQFYGVNDK
-595 YIFSIALE
+595 YIYSVGLD
-603 NSVASINNVVAN
+603 NSVVSINSVVAN

-648 RKVKEAYRINNIY
+648 QKVKEAYRINNIY

-702 YDSNIYVLDDT
+702 YDSNTYVLDDT

-738 SGVKSV
+738 SGVKSI

-829 IANTSLKL
+829 IANTALKL

>member
-63 VKVHKG
+63 LKVHNG
-69 DIYSISG
+69 DIYSLTV
-76 EEKNIRGVYVNSVYK
+76 ENENKNGVYK
-91 NGEKIGEV
+91 NNIKIGEV
-99 ETTQPKVRDYI
+99 ENVQPKVRDYT
-110 DPFCKVTAN
+110 DPFCRTTAN

-127 NVHNY
+127 DVKNY
-132 VISYDVSFTYDYAE
+132 IISYDVPFTYDYVE
-146 YDNKLWVTIYP
+146 YKNNLYITIYP
-157 VGNIEYSDFNNSFS
+157 IGNIKYEDFKNSSS
-171 GIRTFVFSHDSYDNS
+171 GISTFVFSHTELLS
-186 SDNYRGLNA
+186 NYYKGLNA
-195 IYITNGSVLNKNNE
+195 IYICNGDINTEDGFIHTVGDYIMSYFESLQTINDNLYYFNISPFGIVMYFNWIETMESGEKKETKCIFLNYC
-209 LSVLGDYIVVDFFT
+209 SVLGKPKINDRGQTIRDVDFSHT
-223 SLESIEENLYSFFI
+223 N
-237 SPVGFVMTF
+237 
-246 NWAEVNSD
+246 
-254 GKTTYSKSL
+254 
-263 LQNYVYYLGKP
+263 
-274 NRKENTLTKNVS
+274 NV
-286 FSDNSY
+286 
-292 KWTRGLLLPSSS
+292 WTRGLLIPSSS
-304 EFNTLIYNNEI
+304 DFCCLIYNNEI
-315 SGISINNSV
+315 TGISINNSV
-324 LTYNVDKIIKVKP
+324 LTYDVDKIVKIKP
-337 CNFDKRL
+337 CSFDYSRNL
-344 NIPIKYTGAIIY
+344 PNRYTGSIIY
-356 EYEGKQKEIY
+356 ESEGKLKELY
-366 CEKNI
+366 CEKNE
-371 TGFVD
+371 D
-376 FYLVDKF
+376 NLVNYSISGNYVF
-383 ICFSTV
+383 FNTV
-389 GYYNTLNLDT
+389 GYYNTLNLET

-404 RADDYNDRII
+404 RSDDWNDRLVPIVTD
-414 PKNAPEDSGTV
+414 KDTAQTG

-431 NVNVLSSNKN
+431 NVNAIALNKN
-441 AFSPQYAQ
+441 AFSSQYSQ
-449 QPCKINKNINF
+449 QVLSYMAKVSYM
-460 ANYYVFGMGN
+460 NYRFLRVLN
-470 HPDRRDL
+470 RPDL
-477 ESKHNIEL
+477 ELKHNIEI
-485 YYSDSVGEN
+485 YGSNSPGEN
-494 AKYKI
+494 AKYI
-499 SFGLGTNNQMVT
+499 SSIGFGLEGQVVT
-511 HKNYALED
+511 YKDFSLED
-519 FLYPLNSANN
+519 TFYPQNTDNN
-529 MLYNVPMLMDIKQSY
+529 MLYNLPVLFEAKDSY
-544 INENFAS
+544 INEMFVT
-551 DEVSSYL
+551 DKKSSYIL
-558 LIKNN
+558 VKAQNKETL
-563 INNPVL
+563 L
-569 GYYLLSFTD
+569 GYYLFTETE
-578 VQDIF
+578 VNNIF
-583 ITQGQFYGINDK
+583 LTQGQFYGINDK
-595 YIFSIALE
+595 YIYSVGLD
-603 NSVASINNVVAN
+603 NSVVSINGVVAN

-648 RKVKEAYRINNIY
+648 QKVKEAYRINNIY

-687 TMLLEEMKEPIEHIY
+687 TMLLEEMKEPIKHIY
-702 YDSNIYVLDDT
+702 YDSNTYVLDDT
-713 LLSLSEKE
+713 LLSLSEQE

-829 IANTSLKL
+829 IANTALKL

>member
-41 IGGLLNNVYKKKVTG
+41 IGGLLNNVYKKKVAG

-63 VKVHKG
+63 LKVHNG
-69 DIYSISG
+69 DIYSLTV
-76 EEKNIRGVYVNSVYK
+76 ENENKNGLYK
-91 NGEKIGEV
+91 NNIKIGEV
-99 ETTQPKVRDYI
+99 ENVQPKVRDYT
-110 DPFCKVTAN
+110 DPFCRVTAN

-127 NVHNY
+127 NVKNY
-132 VISYDVSFTYDYAE
+132 IISYDVPFTYDYVE
-146 YDNKLWVTIYP
+146 YENNLYITIYP
-157 VGNIEYSDFNNSFS
+157 IGNIRYEDFKNSAS
-171 GIRTFVFSHDSYDNS
+171 GIRTFVFSHTELLSLSN
-186 SDNYRGLNA
+186 NYRGLNA
-195 IYITNGSVLNKNNE
+195 VYICNGDMNTDDNFIHTVGFYIIDLFENLDTVNDNLYYFNISPLGIVMYFNLVETMASGEKTETKCIFLNYC
-209 LSVLGDYIVVDFFT
+209 SVLGKPKLNDRGQTIEDVDFSYT
-223 SLESIEENLYSFFI
+223 N
-237 SPVGFVMTF
+237 
-246 NWAEVNSD
+246 
-254 GKTTYSKSL
+254 
-263 LQNYVYYLGKP
+263 
-274 NRKENTLTKNVS
+274 NV
-286 FSDNSY
+286 
-292 KWTRGLLLPSSS
+292 WTRGLLIPSSS
-304 EFNTLIYNNEI
+304 DFCCLIYNNEI

-324 LTYNVDKIIKVKP
+324 LTYDVDKIIKIKP
-337 CNFDKRL
+337 CSFDNSSRL
-344 NIPIKYTGAIIY
+344 PNRYTGSIIY
-356 EYEGKQKEIY
+356 ESEGKLKELY
-366 CEKNI
+366 CEKNENN
-371 TGFVD
+371 
-376 FYLVDKF
+376 LVNYSISGNYVLFKT
-383 ICFSTV
+383 I
-389 GYYNTLNLDT
+389 GYYNTLNLET

-404 RADDYNDRII
+404 RSDDWNDRLVPII
-414 PKNAPEDSGTV
+414 TDKTTAKTG

-431 NVNVLSSNKN
+431 NAITLNKN
-441 AFSPQYAQ
+441 AFSSQYSQ
-449 QPCKINKNINF
+449 QVSSYMAEILYRNYRFFKVINR
-460 ANYYVFGMGN
+460 
-470 HPDRRDL
+470 PDL
-477 ESKHNIEL
+477 ELKHNIEI
-485 YYSDSVGEN
+485 YGSNSPGEN
-494 AKYKI
+494 AKYI
-499 SFGLGTNNQMVT
+499 SSIGYGSEGQVVT
-511 HKNYALED
+511 YKDFSLENT
-519 FLYPLNSANN
+519 LYPQNTDNN
-529 MLYNVPMLMDIKQSY
+529 MLYNLPVLYEVKDSY
-544 INENFAS
+544 INEMFVT
-551 DEVSSYL
+551 DKKSSYIL
-558 LIKNN
+558 VKDQKKETL
-563 INNPVL
+563 L
-569 GYYLLSFTD
+569 GYYLFTETE
-578 VQDIF
+578 VNNIF
-583 ITQGQFYGINDK
+583 LTQGQFYGVNDK
-595 YIFSIALE
+595 YIYSVGLD
-603 NSVASINNVVAN
+603 NSVVSINGVVAN
-615 KQDLMFLG
+615 KQDLILLG

-648 RKVKEAYRINNIY
+648 KKVKEAYRINNIY

-702 YDSNIYVLDDT
+702 YDSNTYVLDDT
-713 LLSLSEKE
+713 LLSLSEQE

-829 IANTSLKL
+829 IANTALKL